1 MSFTA
6 FYVSMSGEPIVDD
19 AKFESAFQLVLDREK
34 HDLSSMIG
42 DMNIASGTDMPLE
55 SPIDRSIIFGTLQ
68 EPEKGTAKYA
78 AETASK
84 AFETWSK
91 APAEER
97 ARILNFVLNSLGTRR
112 YALAAEIV
120 LSTGFT
126 RREALAEVDRFEEIL
141 RKAAEDTVTIKSK
154 PKGVWGVIA
163 LTCSPLA
170 APMGYAAAAIAG
182 GNTVVVMPS
191 GVCPLPVF
199 SIYNLFVK
207 AGLPSGVLNIVTD
220 RLDRYVTELSDDLHV
235 SGVVASGCG
244 KGIDDLM
251 FLMVDDGL
259 DFINE
264 VKGMNPIVVAHPA
277 NMKKAVSDVLE
288 SAFKYTGQG
297 LYSTSKV
304 IVMADDEREFIRN
317 LIEQAKDLNIDDPY
331 SPETF
336 CGPLM
341 SEDTERRF
349 LNLVRDEELYVLWG
363 GKRVKKEFTENG
375 RYYTP
380 LILGNVP
387 PEDDV
392 RYVDQALPILVIHS
406 VATEEQ
412 LAEELSETDIGL
424 SVGIMSADNSVIN
437 LVKETVDDEVQVFVN
452 RSNAL
457 FKVALK
463 AEMKNFLK

>member
-1 MSFTA
+1 
-6 FYVSMSGEPIVDD
+6 MSGEFPVDD
-19 AKFESAFQLVLDREK
+19 AKFESALQLVLDREK
-34 HDLSSMIG
+34 HDLSAMIG
-42 DMNIASGTDMPLE
+42 GMNIASGTDMPLE
-55 SPIDRSIIFGTLQ
+55 SPVDRSIIFGTLQ

-78 AETASK
+78 AETANK

-91 APAEER
+91 VPAEER
-97 ARILNFVLNSLGTRR
+97 ARILTFVLNSLGTRR
-112 YALAAEIV
+112 YSLAAEIV

-126 RREALAEVDRFEEIL
+126 RREALAEVDRFGEIL
-141 RKAAEDTVTIKSK
+141 RQAAEDTVSVKGK
-154 PKGVWGVIA
+154 PKGVWGIIA

-170 APMGYAAAAIAG
+170 APMGYAVAAIAA

-199 SIYNLFVK
+199 TVYNLFVK
-207 AGLPSGVLNIVTD
+207 AGLPAGVLNIVTD
-220 RLDRYVTELSDDLHV
+220 RLDRYVTELSDDLNV

-264 VKGMNPIVVAHPA
+264 VKGMNPVVVAHPA
-277 NMKKAVSDVLE
+277 NMKKAVADVLE

-297 LYSTSKV
+297 LYSVSKV

-331 SPETF
+331 SADAF

-341 SEDTERRF
+341 SDVAEARF
-349 LNLVRDEELYVLWG
+349 SDLIRDEEMYILWG
-363 GKRVKKEFTENG
+363 GKRVRKEFTENG

-392 RYVDQALPILVIHS
+392 RYVDQALPVLVVHS
-406 VATEEQ
+406 VATEDQ
-412 LAEELSETDIGL
+412 IAEELDETDIGL
-424 SVGIMSADNSVIN
+424 SVGVMSADNSVIN
-437 LVKETVDDEVQVFVN
+437 LVKDTVNDDVQVFIN
-452 RSNAL
+452 KSNVSLKAG
-457 FKVALK
+457 LK

>member
-1 MSFTA
+1 
-6 FYVSMSGEPIVDD
+6 MSGESPVDD

-34 HDLSSMIG
+34 HDFSSMVG
-42 DMNIASGTDMPLE
+42 GMNIASGTDLPLE
-55 SPIDRSIIFGTLQ
+55 SPIDRTIIFGTLQ

-78 AETASK
+78 AETANK
-84 AFETWSK
+84 TFGTWSK
-91 APAEER
+91 TSAEER
-97 ARILNFVLNSLGTRR
+97 ARILSFVSNALGTRR
-112 YALAAEIV
+112 YSLAAEIV

-126 RREALAEVDRFEEIL
+126 RREALAEVDRFMEIL
-141 RKAAEDTVTIKSK
+141 RKAIEDTVSVKGK
-154 PKGVWGVIA
+154 PKGVWGIIA

-170 APMGYAAAAIAG
+170 APMGYAVAAIAG
-182 GNTVVVMPS
+182 GNTAVIMPS
-191 GVCPLPVF
+191 GICPLPVF
-199 SIYNLFVK
+199 TVYDLFVK
-207 AGLPSGVLNIVTD
+207 AGLPAGVLNIVTD
-220 RLDRYVTELSDDLHV
+220 RLDRYVTELSDDLNV
-235 SGVVASGCG
+235 TGIVASGCG

-264 VKGMNPIVVAHPA
+264 VKGMNPIVVVHPS
-277 NMKKAVSDVLE
+277 NMKKAVADVLE

-297 LYSTSKV
+297 LYSVSKV

-317 LIEQAKDLNIDDPY
+317 LIEQAKDLDIDDPY
-331 SPETF
+331 SPEAF

-349 LNLVRDEELYVLWG
+349 NKLIRDEEMFVLWG

-387 PEDDV
+387 SEDDV
-392 RYVDQALPILVIHS
+392 QYVDQALPMLVVRS
-406 VATEEQ
+406 VATEDQ
-412 LAEELSETDIGL
+412 IVDELNETDVGL
-424 SVGIMSADNSVIN
+424 SVGVMSGDNSVIN
-437 LVKETVDDEVQVFVN
+437 LVRDNVGDGVQVFVN

-457 FKVALK
+457 LKAGLK
-463 AEMKNFLK
+463 AEMKYFLK